1 MSVSISS
8 SFFKLGTHTQ
18 LDFPVQNVV
27 IHVISSPTEG
37 GWEGVNSTIIEL
49 NTKLILID
57 LPLHYGVAKEI
68 RSFCNASGK
77 DIHRIV
83 ITHEHPDHWMG
94 TFAFNDQD
102 IFAQPSTID
111 FISQNGDGILSLK
124 KQQLPLDYLPDSVY
138 VPSCPFGELLE
149 TVDGIQIKWSLA
161 TELEYQSAFY
171 AEIPELSLLVAGDML
186 YNNCHLFLG
195 ERLHNG
201 QPNAVQ
207 WLSQLNNIDFTTY
220 NSVIPG
226 HGDVGDS
233 SMVDTCIEYLE
244 AMIPIIT
251 LPGMTTAVYKQSAIQ
266 KFPNHKVQDML
277 DLSGFFL
284 YDFKGL

>member
-1 MSVSISS
+1 MSAPTPNSL
-8 SFFKLGTHTQ
+8 FKLGTHTQ
-18 LDFPVQNVV
+18 LDFPDQNTV
-27 IHVISSPTEG
+27 IHVISSPAEG

-49 NTKLILID
+49 SSKLILID
-57 LPLHYGVAKEI
+57 LPLHFGVAQEI
-68 RSFCNASGK
+68 RGFCNASGK

-94 TFAFNDQD
+94 TFAFNDHD
-102 IFAQPSTID
+102 IYAQPSTIE
-111 FISQNGDGILSLK
+111 FISQNGDGILSFK
-124 KQQLPLDYLPDSVY
+124 KQQLPLEYLPDSVH
-138 VPSCPFGELLE
+138 VPNCTFGELVE

-161 TELEYQSAFY
+161 AKLEYQSAFY
-171 AEIPELSLLVAGDML
+171 AEIPALSLLIAGDML

-195 ERLHNG
+195 ERLQDG

-207 WLSQLNNIDFTTY
+207 WLSQLKDIDFTIY

-251 LPGMTTAVYKQSAIQ
+251 LPDMTTAVYKQSAIQ
-266 KFPNHKVQDML
+266 KFPKHKVQDML

-284 YDFKGL
+284 YDFQGL